1 MGTLRRLWASAG
13 FRLAFQYAVLVAIT
27 MMAALAIVYLQTVGV
42 LHQRI
47 ARQVGATV
55 QQLVARFDGEGAA
68 GVVQAIDAALA
79 DGRQSDEEMYLLAA
93 PDGRRLAGNLD
104 ALPEGIGDSDGQR
117 RALRRGEVVTGYLAQ
132 RRLADG
138 HVLVVG
144 HDLRDQEALES
155 LVVSASA
162 AAGVVALLLL
172 VGGVFVFRQELDRA
186 VGAVRHTATRIAD
199 GDLRERVVV
208 EAQDDEFARLGQD
221 INAML
226 DRIESLM
233 AGVRHVSDTIAHNLR
248 TPLTRVLLGLRAAQ
262 AQGVPAAERER
273 AVATAIRELEEL
285 GAVFD
290 KLLQI
295 AEAEAG
301 ARRRDFGPVAL
312 HTIVGDVLELYDAV
326 AEAQGATLQRE
337 AGDEEVVVP
346 GDRDLLAGV
355 VANLVDNA
363 LKYGGAG
370 CTVVVGVRWNDG
382 RAVLTVRDDG
392 PGVPAAE
399 RERIGTRFLRLM
411 PELPGQGLGLASVR
425 AVVALHGGRIGY
437 ADAGP
442 GLIVRLEFPV
452 RG

>member
-1 MGTLRRLWASAG
+1 
-13 FRLAFQYAVLVAIT
+13 
-27 MMAALAIVYLQTVGV
+27 
-42 LHQRI
+42 
-47 ARQVGATV
+47 
-55 QQLVARFDGEGAA
+55 
-68 GVVQAIDAALA
+68 
-79 DGRQSDEEMYLLAA
+79 
-93 PDGRRLAGNLD
+93 
-104 ALPEGIGDSDGQR
+104 
-117 RALRRGEVVTGYLAQ
+117 
-132 RRLADG
+132 
-138 HVLVVG
+138 
-144 HDLRDQEALES
+144 
-155 LVVSASA
+155 SASA

-186 VGAVRHTATRIAD
+186 VGAVRRTATRIAD

-208 EAQDDEFARLGQD
+208 DAQDDEFARLGQD

-262 AQGVPAAERER
+262 AEGVPAAERQR
-273 AVATAIRELEEL
+273 AVATAIGELEEL
-285 GAVFD
+285 GTVFE

-301 ARRRDFGPVAL
+301 ARRRNFAPVAL

-337 AGDEEVVVP
+337 AGDEKVVVP

-370 CTVVVGVRWNDG
+370 CTVVVGARWDDG

-442 GLIVRLEFPV
+442 GLIVRLEFPA